1 MDSLNCSNST
11 IELIGKITKGDIVV
25 TMVTSCLSI
34 GGAFA
39 IFLTS
44 GRKVY
49 RGRSLSEPR
58 KFLVYLTIAD
68 FFIALGF
75 LYGAV
80 HFLRDNSANYEVKD
94 PGCIAQSFVTTMA
107 SLCSFW
113 WTSIISFNFWWTY
126 TCYANDNSIFGSIN
140 NSTRKS
146 TWNVKIY
153 VYHILSWIVPAIIIV
168 TALSKGVL
176 GADNSV
182 GSGPWCW
189 ISANLSVKE
198 QTIWMA
204 VSGKGWEI
212 LMYFSCFGFYIL
224 LKFRQMW
231 ERSRQRKM
239 QEQFGSTTP
248 LIPRTRCNQQPPEH
262 KLSFIFLWIVEIVL
276 RISGTVRFI
285 MTALRRHACISPPF
299 YEHVD
304 VILMHFQ
311 SFGDCAQAF
320 CSFLIFCVF
329 RRLFR
334 YINNRNGN
342 TNLSHEAS

>member
-11 IELIGKITKGDIVV
+11 ISLAAKITKIDIIV
-25 TMVTSCLSI
+25 TMATSILSMC
-34 GGAFA
+34 GALA
-39 IFLTS
+39 IFFTS
-44 GRKVY
+44 GFKVY

-68 FFIALGF
+68 FFLALGYF
-75 LYGAV
+75 YGAV
-80 HFLRDNSANYEVKD
+80 RFLRVNSANYEVKD
-94 PGCIAQSFVTTMA
+94 LGCIAQSFVTTMA

-113 WTSIISFNFWWTY
+113 WTSIIAFNFWWTY
-126 TCYANDNSIFGSIN
+126 MCYTNDNSLFGSIN
-140 NSTRKS
+140 NSTRKR
-146 TWNVKIY
+146 TCNVKLW
-153 VYHILSWIVPAIIIV
+153 VYHILSWAVPAIIIF
-168 TALSKGVL
+168 TALFNGAL

-189 ISANLSVKE
+189 ISANMTVRE

-212 LMYFSCFGFYIL
+212 LMYFSCLGFYML
-224 LKFRQMW
+224 FKFHQMW
-231 ERSRQRKM
+231 EIRRQRKIHA
-239 QEQFGSTTP
+239 QFGSTTP
-248 LIPRTRCNQQPPEH
+248 LISRTRCYQQAPEY

-285 MTALRRHACISPPF
+285 MTALRRHACISPSS

-304 VILMHFQ
+304 VYLMHFQ

-334 YINNRNGN
+334 YIHNRNGN
-342 TNLSHEAS
+342 TNLLQEAS